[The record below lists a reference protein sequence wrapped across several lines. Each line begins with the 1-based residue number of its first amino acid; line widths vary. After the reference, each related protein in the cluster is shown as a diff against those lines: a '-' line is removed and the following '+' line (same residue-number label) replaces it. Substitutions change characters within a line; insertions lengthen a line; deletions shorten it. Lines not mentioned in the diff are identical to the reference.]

1 MVGRSAEVRPA
12 RVDRVLG
19 SRLFVAGS
27 MRSTGS
33 RLRILAFHGVG
44 DVVAFGRQLDVVAET
59 SNPVSSGD
67 VCDWLGGRGELP
79 RRAVWIT
86 FDDGE
91 PSAVVDAAPALAA
104 RGIRA
109 TVFVC
114 PAFVGGLVRPW
125 WQVVDDA
132 LAAGLAIPDGLGVAS
147 LKVLGDDRR
156 RSVVASLAVALD
168 SVDADRRPAGRR
180 VLNLDDLRRWRDLG
194 GDVGSHTWDHPCLD
208 RCSPEAQRSQIDRA
222 AAWLDEHELWDR
234 RVFAYPN
241 GSATS
246 AAAEH
251 LASAGYAAALLFD
264 HRLVARRADPL
275 RLSRLRIDA
284 GASDA
289 RTRAIVGGGHGA
301 LLAARRRMIGR

>member
-147 LKVLGDDRR
+147 LKALGDDRR

-180 VLNLDDLRRWRDLG
+180 VLNLDDLRGCSRIRTGRRPPPRPSTWR
-194 GDVGSHTWDHPCLD
+194 
-208 RCSPEAQRSQIDRA
+208 
-222 AAWLDEHELWDR
+222 R
-234 RVFAYPN
+234 R
-241 GSATS
+241 GM
-246 AAAEH
+246 
-251 LASAGYAAALLFD
+251 
-264 HRLVARRADPL
+264 PL
-275 RLSRLRIDA
+275 RCCSITGWSRA
-284 GASDA
+284 GPIRSGSRGCAS
-289 RTRAIVGGGHGA
+289 TRAHPMPA
-301 LLAARRRMIGR
+301 PARSWAADTARCWQRVAG